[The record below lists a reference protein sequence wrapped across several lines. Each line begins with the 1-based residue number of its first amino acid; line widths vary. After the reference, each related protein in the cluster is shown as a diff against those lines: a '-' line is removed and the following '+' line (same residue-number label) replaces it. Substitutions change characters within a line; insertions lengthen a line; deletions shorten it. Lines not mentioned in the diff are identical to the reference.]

1 MDGAEVGF
9 QARAITKGT
18 CIPGQYQSSPMG
30 SLGVQAAVASRGLL
44 EQLGAQPKP
53 LGIPATTN
61 RLEGRF
67 GRFKP
72 RTRGMA

>member
-18 CIPGQYQSSPMG
+18 CMPDQYQA
-30 SLGVQAAVASRGLL
+30 SLIGRPGVQAAVASRGPL

-53 LGIPATTN
+53 PGIPAATN
-61 RLEGRF
+61 RLVGWF

-72 RTRGMA
+72 RTRGIA